1 MCQTDGCIDFPRI
14 FVIWLALS
22 SKLLKPAF
30 QKLPRLHERIL
41 QMKNEDDN
49 GKISRKKEF
58 FIEYLNAKMH
68 SGCESKLFCLDSI
81 DSQNPI
87 NIFVVYKYNT
97 RFNQL
102 WNGPEAPKIWIKA
115 ILFSP
120 EKELISLQAY
130 ETFGWDQSCNKEN
143 YSYMK

>member
-14 FVIWLALS
+14 FVIWLAFS

-41 QMKNEDDN
+41 QMKTTTTKFRKRKNFSLN
-49 GKISRKKEF
+49 IWMLKCIVAVKANCFALIILTAKILSIF
-58 FIEYLNAKMH
+58 FVI
-68 SGCESKLFCLDSI
+68 
-81 DSQNPI
+81 
-87 NIFVVYKYNT
+87 YKYSTT

-102 WNGPEAPKIWIKA
+102 WNGPEEPKIWIKA

-130 ETFGWDQSCNKEN
+130 ETFGWDQSWDKE
-143 YSYMK
+143 SYQLICI